1 MLGQNQQRSVPPPT
15 KFFKSLFLFTFL
27 WTNVCY
33 KLKKKMWENI
43 LRSFLLSWYVSENFV
58 HTVVRFKEPIASME
72 DMVAHG
78 ICGGSWNMW

>member
-1 MLGQNQQRSVPPPT
+1 
-15 KFFKSLFLFTFL
+15 
-27 WTNVCY
+27 
-33 KLKKKMWENI
+33 MWENI

-78 ICGGSWNMW
+78 ICGGSWNMWWLMEDVVAHGICGGSEKML